1 MKADYYM
8 GDIYPNLSY
17 FSTKASTIPEPAD
30 QTSLIDNPDTNRTAT
45 TNPIDVAPEKHNS
58 ILFSVGAIFL
68 IIVLLGIRF

>member
-8 GDIYPNLSY
+8 GDLYPNLSY

-30 QTSLIDNPDTNRTAT
+30 QTSLVDNPDTNKTAT
-45 TNPIDVAPEKHNS
+45 TNPIDVSPVKHTN

-68 IIVLLGIRF
+68 VIVLLGMRF